1 MTEDFLGLFG
11 EETRR
16 HYLALGDVL
25 FGIRRK
31 RGIR

>member
-1 MTEDFLGLFG
+1 MTKDFLGLFG
-11 EETRR
+11 KETDVIT
-16 HYLALGDVL
+16 LALGDVL